1 MPRVCFHAGSGLLSA
16 PKLTWAALALPVLLL
31 TACGSADNDGNGQ
44 PPPPTVMV
52 VDARSTSVEVERD
65 YAGRAR
71 GARDVQVRA
80 RVEGIIERR
89 LYTEGQTVEAGDVLF
104 EIDPQPFE
112 IALRRAQAE
121 RQDARASLNQAEREW
136 RRVSRLFEQNAV
148 SERERDQSLSQRELA
163 QARLS
168 LTEASVA
175 DAERNLGYAEVKAPL
190 TGVTGLELLP
200 EGSLVSPGE
209 LLTTVTEQ
217 NPIHVRFALPE
228 RDAALQREAN
238 GERSRKA
245 TLMLPGGAEYAR
257 SGEVNFTDSAIDART
272 GSVMAR
278 AVFPN
283 PDGEVVPGQF
293 VRVRVVLQSLDDVV
307 LVPESAIGQGR
318 EGVQV
323 FVVRDGQAKAT
334 PVAVGPVIRGRQ
346 VVLSGLE
353 AGDQVIV
360 NGQVMLQDGMPV
372 EAEKVDMEDALD
384 EAQRTAVEAEPEDD

>member
-1 MPRVCFHAGSGLLSA
+1 MPDFACSRGMLPL
-16 PKLTWAALALPVLLL
+16 AALAAVMLS
-31 TACGSADNDGNGQ
+31 ACGSADNGQGDQ

-52 VDARSTSVEVERD
+52 VEAKKSTVDVERE

-71 GARDVQVRA
+71 GAREVQVRA
-80 RVEGIIERR
+80 RVEGILERR
-89 LYTEGQTVEAGDVLF
+89 RYTEGQPVKAGDILF
-104 EIDPQPFE
+104 EIDPQPFK
-112 IALRRAQAE
+112 IALKRAQAE
-121 RQDARASLNQAEREW
+121 RQDARAALNQAEREW
-136 RRVSRLFEQNAV
+136 RRINRLFEQNAV

-163 QARLS
+163 QARLA

-190 TGVTGLELLP
+190 AGVTGLELLP

-217 NPIHVRFALPE
+217 DPVHVRFALPE
-228 RDAALQREAN
+228 RDAALQRGGN
-238 GERSRKA
+238 GERSSKA
-245 TLMLPGGAEYAR
+245 VLMLPGGDEYDQP
-257 SGEVNFTDSAIDART
+257 GEVNFTDSTIDART

-283 PDGEVVPGQF
+283 PDAVVVPGQF

-372 EAEKVDMEDALD
+372 EAQRVDMDAALD
-384 EAQRTAVEAEPEDD
+384 EAERTAVEAAPEED

>member
-1 MPRVCFHAGSGLLSA
+1 MPKFACSRAMLPLAAF
-16 PKLTWAALALPVLLL
+16 AALMLS
-31 TACGSADNDGNGQ
+31 ACGSPDNGQGGQ

-52 VDARSTSVEVERD
+52 VEAEKSTVEVERE

-71 GARDVQVRA
+71 GAREVQVRA
-80 RVEGIIERR
+80 RVEGILERR
-89 LYTEGQTVEAGDVLF
+89 RYTEGQAVEAGDVLF

-112 IALRRAQAE
+112 IALKRAQAE
-121 RQDARASLNQAEREW
+121 RQDARAALNQAEREW
-136 RRVSRLFEQNAV
+136 RRINRLFEQNAV

-163 QARLS
+163 QARLA

-190 TGVTGLELLP
+190 AGVTGLELLP

-217 NPIHVRFALPE
+217 DPVHVRFALPE
-228 RDAALQREAN
+228 RDAALQRGGN

-245 TLMLPGGAEYAR
+245 VLMLPGGDEYDQP
-257 SGEVNFTDSAIDART
+257 GEVNFTDSTIDART

-283 PDGEVVPGQF
+283 PDAVVVPGQF

-372 EAEKVDMEDALD
+372 EAQRVDME
-384 EAQRTAVEAEPEDD
+384 TAPEED

>member
-1 MPRVCFHAGSGLLSA
+1 MPDFASSRRMLPL
-16 PKLTWAALALPVLLL
+16 AALAALMLS
-31 TACGSADNDGNGQ
+31 ACGSADNGQGGQ

-52 VDARSTSVEVERD
+52 VEAKKSTVEVERE

-71 GARDVQVRA
+71 GAREVQVRA
-80 RVEGIIERR
+80 RVEGILERR
-89 LYTEGQTVEAGDVLF
+89 RYTEGQPVEAGDVLF

-112 IALRRAQAE
+112 IALKRAQAE
-121 RQDARASLNQAEREW
+121 RQDARAALNQAEREW
-136 RRVSRLFEQNAV
+136 RRINRLFEQNAV

-163 QARLS
+163 QARLA

-190 TGVTGLELLP
+190 AGVTGLELLP

-217 NPIHVRFALPE
+217 DPVHVRFALPE
-228 RDAALQREAN
+228 RDAALQREGN

-245 TLMLPGGAEYAR
+245 VLMLPGGGEYDR
-257 SGEVNFTDSAIDART
+257 PGEVNFTDSTIDART

-283 PDGEVVPGQF
+283 PDAVVVPGQF

-372 EAEKVDMEDALD
+372 EAQRVDMDTALD
-384 EAQRTAVEAEPEDD
+384 EAERTAVEAAPEED